1 MQARDVMSTTVATIK
16 PDTTVG
22 VIVALLLERRISGLP
37 VLDDN
42 GRVVGVVSEGDLLHR
57 KETDTERHR
66 GGWLSL
72 WSGTEELA
80 RDYVKSHGLFARD
93 IMSRPAITIAEGA
106 ALGDVVNILES
117 RRIKRVPV
125 VRDGKLV
132 GIVTRADL
140 LRGLATQT
148 LARGLAAPAAAAQ
161 PASQATDR
169 AIRDQLLRTMKRADW
184 TSATNVNVIVT
195 DGVVH
200 LWGLVYSKEERH
212 ALHVAAEN
220 VDGVTGVEDHLANFI
235 AAAGFA

>member
-66 GGWLSL
+66 GRWLSL

-140 LRGLATQT
+140 LRGLATQN
-148 LARGLAAPAAAAQ
+148 LARGMAAPSAAQ
-161 PASQATDR
+161 PASQAADR
-169 AIRDQLLRTMKRADW
+169 AVRDQLLRTMKRADW
-184 TSATNVNVIVT
+184 TSATHVNVIVT

-200 LWGLVYSKEERH
+200 LWGLVNSGEERR

-220 VDGVTGVEDHLANFI
+220 VDGVTGVEDHLGSFTGVT
-235 AAAGFA
+235 GFA